1 MDSETKDSYYFPGCR
16 KDTNCNCEICLASFN
31 ATLDLMT
38 NSMHRSSITKL
49 SAARSL
55 QFPRSPISYSP
66 SRSLSTPKSSSN
78 SSASSSMSPPL
89 DSTARGSFH
98 EKRKRRK
105 REFGFGVL
113 LMRLIFGLG
122 VVLGLEF
129 GVSGFLKPQLSQQIV
144 KNLSEKSWGLKDL
157 DERLVFFKKELEG
170 LINDE
175 EISSCS
181 PLNSTWKINQV
192 YIS

>member
-1 MDSETKDSYYFPGCR
+1 
-16 KDTNCNCEICLASFN
+16 
-31 ATLDLMT
+31 
-38 NSMHRSSITKL
+38 
-49 SAARSL
+49 
-55 QFPRSPISYSP
+55 
-66 SRSLSTPKSSSN
+66 
-78 SSASSSMSPPL
+78 MSPPL

-98 EKRKRRK
+98 EKMKRRK

-129 GVSGFLKPQLSQQIV
+129 GVSWVVCGFLKPQLSQQIV
-144 KNLSEKSWGLKDL
+144 KNLSEQSWGLKDL
-157 DERLVFFKKELEG
+157 DERLMFFKKELEG